1 MTRTRTNIELE
12 DEPIEVIMHRYG
24 IRTKVDAVNLAI
36 RRLAGSPMTHEEAL
50 NMRGAGAIDQL
61 PQDTGPR

>member
-12 DEPIEVIMHRYG
+12 DEPITVIMRRFG
-24 IRTKVDAVNLAI
+24 ISTKVDAVNMAI
-36 RRLAGSPMTHEEAL
+36 RRLAGSPMTKEEAL
-50 NMRGAGAIDQL
+50 GMRGAGAIEEI